1 MSEYTDKMTKAI
13 EATEREFSKIRAGQA
28 SPAILNDVRIDY
40 YGTPTPISQVAKIS
54 VPEPRMLLVSPWEK
68 TMVDPIDKAILAANI
83 GLTPMKD
90 GNCIRVSLPI
100 LTTERR
106 QELAKIARKHAEEGR
121 VAIRNIRRDANDAIK
136 KNKEMPED
144 EVKKQQDE
152 IQKATDKAIAEI
164 ARLSP
169 KSTVCLPK
177 RKRTSSRC
185 SPGFA
190 WQISLDM
197 SPSLWTAT
205 GAGPAAEVSNVS
217 WVTARVPRRLS
228 MLSRWV

>member
-1 MSEYTDKMTKAI
+1 MADYSDKMNKAI

-40 YGTPTPISQVAKIS
+40 YGTPTPISQVAKVS

-68 TMVDPIDKAILAANI
+68 TMVDPIEKAILAANI

-100 LTTERR
+100 LTAERR

-121 VAIRNIRRDANDAIK
+121 VAIRNIRRDANDALK
-136 KNKEMPED
+136 KNKELPED

-152 IQKATDKAIAEI
+152 IQKATDKAIA
-164 ARLSP
+164 
-169 KSTVCLPK
+169 
-177 RKRTSSRC
+177 
-185 SPGFA
+185 
-190 WQISLDM
+190 QIDSL
-197 SPSLWTAT
+197 L
-205 GAGPAAEVSNVS
+205 AEKEADILKV
-217 WVTARVPRRLS
+217 
-228 MLSRWV
+228 

>member
-1 MSEYTDKMTKAI
+1 MSDYIQKMEKAI
-13 EATEREFSKIRAGQA
+13 EATEREFSKIRAGLA
-28 SPAILNDVRIDY
+28 TPAILNDVRIDY

-68 TMVDPIDKAILAANI
+68 TMVDLIDKAILAANI

-136 KNKEMPED
+136 KDKEIPED
-144 EVKKQQDE
+144 EAKKQQDE
-152 IQKATDKAIAEI
+152 IQKATDKFIAEVD
-164 ARLSP
+164 RL
-169 KSTVCLPK
+169 L
-177 RKRTSSRC
+177 
-185 SPGFA
+185 
-190 WQISLDM
+190 
-197 SPSLWTAT
+197 
-205 GAGPAAEVSNVS
+205 AEKEADILKV
-217 WVTARVPRRLS
+217 
-228 MLSRWV
+228 

>member
-83 GLTPMKD
+83 GLT
-90 GNCIRVSLPI
+90 IRVSLPI

-164 ARLSP
+164 DRL
-169 KSTVCLPK
+169 L
-177 RKRTSSRC
+177 
-185 SPGFA
+185 
-190 WQISLDM
+190 
-197 SPSLWTAT
+197 
-205 GAGPAAEVSNVS
+205 AEKEADILKV
-217 WVTARVPRRLS
+217 
-228 MLSRWV
+228 